1 MILPQRETR
10 FCEAI
15 IMSDM
20 RALIV
25 YAVLLLLLAIS
36 VGVGLVA
43 SDWPRWCRMAQW
55 CVVNWP
61 PGR

>member
-1 MILPQRETR
+1 
-10 FCEAI
+10 
-15 IMSDM
+15 MSDM

-55 CVVNWP
+55 CAANWP